1 MSSIGP
7 TGSAPTPLP
16 APGAPAPTAAAAPP
30 PPLPPIFQQAFSGA
44 GLAGALGLAPPRSP
58 GNTEALFL
66 EITGKLES
74 AKSEAEEAGDTSES
88 ESRRTEFASAAAIL
102 NRLLDITNG
111 IQIHQDN
118 VKKQDETIVQLNEQK
133 QPLIDQRTA
142 LQNNINTYQGYIS
155 KENTNIA
162 NRQAQ
167 NVFYEIA
174 KALTTDPDVKA
185 QYDALIAN
193 NNYWIGV
200 SQNNINVYQNQINAW
215 QGQINSLNSQIAA
228 IDGLIDAADTSKKN
242 SEAEIGRLQ
251 AAYNDVM
258 LSLFPMAIAMMLGPK
273 SEAGRE
279 AAENPEVL
287 TAFDNIAEGALAEA
301 NRVPLAELEFEQFR
315 GKVMEGNTLDPSRA
329 DRVSFRFA
337 SFVSSVQAAFA
348 GLDTLGQMADL
359 ATSGGA
365 PTINGR
371 ERIAI

>member
-118 VKKQDETIVQLNEQK
+118 
-133 QPLIDQRTA
+133 
-142 LQNNINTYQGYIS
+142 INTYQGYIS
-155 KENTNIA
+155 NGNTNIA

-348 GLDTLGQMADL
+348 GLDPLGQMADL